1 MPTHLLAPNFFEFLD
16 QLVLEPAVDP
26 WEHYRRGYLDR
37 HPNFLRAWWAQCFGR
52 PEEEWADRVRGVR
65 PEHYVLLRELVTQ
78 IDLEKMWDD
87 TWAACRQALPAES
100 REPEVYFMVG
110 FFSPDAFVIKVGE
123 DWRIG
128 VGLER
133 FWDFSRLSVLL
144 AHECCHWFRRG
155 RGLGG
160 ATTLGERL
168 VEEGMAVGFSRRA
181 QPDRPLPQHLL
192 MPTSQFNT
200 LQRYETLLWEQIE
213 PDLSSADTKVIQRAL
228 YGLVRRRG
236 TGAPLPSRAGV
247 YLGWRLVEE
256 YAAQSQRP
264 WSEVLATAAEE
275 ILAGRQAQSGQK

>member
-1 MPTHLLAPNFFEFLD
+1 VFIMPTHLLAPDFFEFLD

-37 HPNFLRAWWAQCFGR
+37 HPDFLRAWWAQCFGR

-78 IDLEKMWDD
+78 VDLEKMWDD
-87 TWAACRQALPAES
+87 TWAACRKVLPDS
-100 REPEVYFMVG
+100 PEPEVYFMVG

-144 AHECCHWFRRG
+144 AHECCHWFRRR

-181 QPDRPLPQHLL
+181 RPERPLPQHLL

-200 LQRYETLLWEQIE
+200 LQRYETELCEQIE
-213 PDLSSADTKVIQRAL
+213 PDLSSADPEVIQRAL
-228 YGLVRRRG
+228 YGLPRRR
-236 TGAPLPSRAGV
+236 AQRSSVSSRAGV

-256 YAAQSQRP
+256 FAARSQRQ
-264 WSEVLATAAEE
+264 WAEVLATPAAE
-275 ILAGRQAQSGQK
+275 ILAARRVRRG